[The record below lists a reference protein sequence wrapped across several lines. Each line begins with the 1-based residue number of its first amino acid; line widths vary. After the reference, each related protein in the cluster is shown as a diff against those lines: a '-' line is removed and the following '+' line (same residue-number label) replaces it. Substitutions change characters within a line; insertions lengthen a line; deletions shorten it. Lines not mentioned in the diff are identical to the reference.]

1 LSVESATIEPL
12 GPALPVS
19 ETVPVVLPPL
29 ETVVGLSFNEA
40 KVAAVSVIPA
50 VEVDPFP
57 VAEIVIEVW
66 AFTAKVVKVN
76 AALLLP
82 DGTVTVAGT
91 DTAAFGLVNDT
102 TTPADPAFPFRVT
115 VPIEG
120 LPP

>member
-1 LSVESATIEPL
+1 
-12 GPALPVS
+12 
-19 ETVPVVLPPL
+19 
-29 ETVVGLSFNEA
+29 LSFNEA
-40 KVAAVSVIPA
+40 KVAAVRVIPA

-57 VAEIVIEVW
+57 VADIVIEVW

-91 DTAAFGLVNDT
+91 NTAAFGLVNDT
-102 TTPADPAFPFRVT
+102 TTPAGPAFPFRVT